1 MTAKHHPNTGHYGN
15 EEKETDLRDNKLEES
30 AELSQ

>member
-1 MTAKHHPNTGHYGN
+1 MKAKHHPNTGNYGN

-30 AELSQ
+30 G